1 MAISKRFWRNK
12 KMNIGDLAMVMNMN
26 IMMMTM
32 MVMNVMVMTV
42 IVMNMMVMTVIV
54 MNMMVMTVLVMNLM
68 VMTMM
73 VMTRL
78 DARDS
83 WMEAMATLTDSEDDD
98 AAGISSLPTFKRK
111 TGEDAVSLLQ
121 TSF

>member
-1 MAISKRFWRNK
+1 
-12 KMNIGDLAMVMNMN
+12 
-26 IMMMTM
+26 
-32 MVMNVMVMTV
+32 
-42 IVMNMMVMTVIV
+42 MMVMTVIV
-54 MNMMVMTVLVMNLM
+54 MNII
-68 VMTMM
+68 